1 MFLGGGS
8 DHLMF
13 LRESTHQR
21 ILVVASF
28 AEHSRSLPWPSELR
42 PVPSMAIDLLT
53 GRQSQSDQPI
63 LLDAFQVLW
72 LDLAE
77 GNYV

>member
-1 MFLGGGS
+1 
-8 DHLMF
+8 
-13 LRESTHQR
+13 
-21 ILVVASF
+21 
-28 AEHSRSLPWPSELR
+28 
-42 PVPSMAIDLLT
+42 MAIDLLT